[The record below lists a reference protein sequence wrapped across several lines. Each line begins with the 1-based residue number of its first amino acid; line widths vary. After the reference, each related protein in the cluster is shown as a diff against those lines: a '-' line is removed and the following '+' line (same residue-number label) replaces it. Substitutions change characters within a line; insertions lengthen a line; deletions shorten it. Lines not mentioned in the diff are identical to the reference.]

1 MANQDFRLNW
11 SVENGK
17 FKYELIRSARKRVDR
32 AIQSGFHIEAIAL
45 LESLIADR
53 IESAI
58 ENKTEKVQKVQN
70 LGPLI
75 KTAILHGIIS
85 EDLAVEIRN
94 WSNNR
99 AKVVHEMVKVSS
111 ENSGSMRERLTFA
124 RQLAVEGKEIL
135 KKLEKIFR
143 TYRPSR

>member
-1 MANQDFRLNW
+1 MADQNFWLKW
-11 SVENGK
+11 SVENVK

-32 AIQSGFHIEAIAL
+32 AIQSGFHIEATAL

-53 IESAI
+53 IESVI
-58 ENKTEKVQKVQN
+58 ENKTGEVQKVQN
-70 LGPLI
+70 LRTLV
-75 KTAILHGIIS
+75 KNAISLGIIS
-85 EDLAVEIRN
+85 EDLAADIRS
-94 WSNNR
+94 WSDNR

-111 ENSGSMRERLTFA
+111 ENSGSWRERMTFA

-135 KKLEKIFR
+135 KKLGKISR